1 MGCATGWC
9 PRRSARHLAITCRAW
24 AIKWSGRA
32 TRWSTRFAW
41 RKWSISRSGCRRA
54 WRDEHQHE
62 HRAPDRTGRRH
73 PHPDRAAAAELH
85 RRDLPHHH
93 RTAGSVRAAEA
104 LSTPRYA
111 AAYHRLPPNAR
122 GALWMLASAIS
133 FTVMTM
139 LIKFLGDDYP
149 SPLQTFYRQLAGLLV
164 VLPVV
169 LPNPRRVLYTT
180 RPGIMLFRA
189 AAGTLAM
196 VLAFYAYQK
205 MPLADANAL
214 SFTRTLWL
222 VPLAAF
228 VLKEAVGPRRVAA
241 TVMGFVGALLMLQ
254 PQAQLDMGWPAT
266 AALASG
272 LLFALTVTGMKVLTR
287 DHSTMTLMAWYAI
300 LGFVL
305 AIPTALYV
313 WRWPSAP
320 DLALL
325 ATMGVLGVITQAC
338 YINGMSEGDA
348 AAMAPIDYTR
358 LVFAVILGYALFGDI
373 PNTMTML
380 GAGIVM
386 GSTIYITL
394 REARLGT
401 SKPPPD
407 RVD

>member
-1 MGCATGWC
+1 
-9 PRRSARHLAITCRAW
+9 
-24 AIKWSGRA
+24 
-32 TRWSTRFAW
+32 
-41 RKWSISRSGCRRA
+41 
-54 WRDEHQHE
+54 
-62 HRAPDRTGRRH
+62 
-73 PHPDRAAAAELH
+73 
-85 RRDLPHHH
+85 
-93 RTAGSVRAAEA
+93 
-104 LSTPRYA
+104 
-111 AAYHRLPPNAR
+111 
-122 GALWMLASAIS
+122 MLASAIS

-169 LPNPRRVLYTT
+169 LPNPRKVLYTT

-266 AALASG
+266 AALALG

>member
-1 MGCATGWC
+1 
-9 PRRSARHLAITCRAW
+9 
-24 AIKWSGRA
+24 
-32 TRWSTRFAW
+32 
-41 RKWSISRSGCRRA
+41 
-54 WRDEHQHE
+54 
-62 HRAPDRTGRRH
+62 
-73 PHPDRAAAAELH
+73 
-85 RRDLPHHH
+85 
-93 RTAGSVRAAEA
+93 
-104 LSTPRYA
+104 
-111 AAYHRLPPNAR
+111 
-122 GALWMLASAIS
+122 MLASAIS

-169 LPNPRRVLYTT
+169 LPNPRVLHTT

-189 AAGTLAM
+189 GAGTLAM
-196 VLAFYAYQK
+196 VLSFYAYQK

-228 VLKEAVGPRRVAA
+228 VLKESVGPRRVAA
-241 TVMGFVGALLMLQ
+241 TVIGFVGAVLMLQ
-254 PQAQLDMGWPAT
+254 PQAQMDMGWPAT

-305 AIPTALYV
+305 AIPPALYV

-325 ATMGVLGVITQAC
+325 AGMGVLGVITQAC

-358 LVFAVILGYALFGDI
+358 LVFAVILGYALFDDI

-380 GAGIVM
+380 GAAIVM
-386 GSTIYITL
+386 ASTIYITL
-394 REARLGT
+394 REARLG
-401 SKPPPD
+401 KPEPPQE
-407 RVD
+407 RVE